1 MRPANGS
8 KTETLSRAQAG
19 ATAMAI
25 ASVSV
30 KSPEKFCRH
39 SDWRSCPMSIRA
51 RRLAVVV
58 SWIGHPLVF
67 VTISVGIVLT
77 TQVASRA
84 AIPLLAALFL
94 SLIAPM
100 GLLLFFGVR
109 SGRWADADVS
119 VREERKRF
127 YPIAIP
133 LSALGTIVMWLANTP
148 RSILRGGVITLLLLI
163 ASAIVNHWSK
173 ISLHTLFATYCTV
186 ILFRV
191 NIFCGLVALVLGGLV
206 CVWRVLSSREYVSE
220 NISGIALGTVGGIA
234 TAWMSI

>member
-8 KTETLSRAQAG
+8 KTGTPLRSQVG

-30 KSPEKFCRH
+30 KSAAKFCRRF
-39 SDWRSCPMSIRA
+39 DCRSCPMSIRT

-67 VTISVGIVLT
+67 VTISVGIVVTMQL
-77 TQVASRA
+77 ASRA

-94 SLIAPM
+94 SL
-100 GLLLFFGVR
+100 
-109 SGRWADADVS
+109 
-119 VREERKRF
+119 
-127 YPIAIP
+127 IAIP

-148 RSILRGGVITLLLLI
+148 RYILRGGMITLLLLI
-163 ASAIVNHWSK
+163 AAAIINHWSK
-173 ISLHTLFATYCTV
+173 VSLHALFATYCTV

-191 NIFCGLVALVLGGLV
+191 NIFCGSAALILAGLV
-206 CVWRVLSSREYVSE
+206 FWSRLFLSRHTISE
-220 NISGIALGTVGGIA
+220 NISGVALGSVGGIV

>member
-1 MRPANGS
+1 
-8 KTETLSRAQAG
+8 
-19 ATAMAI
+19 
-25 ASVSV
+25 
-30 KSPEKFCRH
+30 
-39 SDWRSCPMSIRA
+39 MSILA

-67 VTISVGIVLT
+67 VTISVGIVVT
-77 TQVASRA
+77 TQLASRA
-84 AIPLLAALFL
+84 AIPLVVALFL
-94 SLIAPM
+94 SAIAPT

-109 SGRWADADVS
+109 SGRWGDVDVS

-133 LSALGTIVMWLANTP
+133 LSAFSTIVMWLANAP
-148 RSILRGGVITLLLLI
+148 RYILRGGVVTLLLL
-163 ASAIVNHWSK
+163 AAAAIINHWLK

-191 NIFCGLVALVLGGLV
+191 NIFCGSVALILAALV
-206 CVWRVLSSREYVSE
+206 FWSRLVLSRHTISE
-220 NISGIALGTVGGIA
+220 NIAGVALGAVGGIA